1 MVWSILCE
9 LVESH
14 VNIPESEDWLEE
26 SSKDSA
32 GEDGGVREVV
42 SQTDEFQWQIS
53 EGEANKEF
61 VQVGGRKRQLL
72 ERGKKSATTAH
83 CVAIAIKVVV
93 VVEGKRNKKPA
104 SR

>member
-1 MVWSILCE
+1 M
-9 LVESH
+9 
-14 VNIPESEDWLEE
+14 PESEDWLEV

-32 GEDGGVREVV
+32 GEEGGVKEVV

-72 ERGKKSATTAH
+72 EKGRKSATTAH
-83 CVAIAIKVVV
+83 GKAIAIEIVVV
-93 VVEGKRNKKPA
+93 KKE
-104 SR
+104 RR

>member
-1 MVWSILCE
+1 M
-9 LVESH
+9 
-14 VNIPESEDWLEE
+14 